1 MKKSVTAINYS
12 NYRQETT
19 INFLTF
25 LPHFLIQK
33 NDFNALCTQII
44 FLFQEK
50 LPIVYANIR
59 V

>member
-1 MKKSVTAINYS
+1 MKKSVNTTNYS
-12 NYRQETT
+12 NYSQETAT
-19 INFLTF
+19 DFFTF
-25 LPHFLIQK
+25 LPHFLVQK
-33 NDFNALCTQII
+33 NDFTALCSQII